1 MGRARAGSPG
11 RGKAVAWMRRLLA
24 GAALASG
31 IVAAGYLLQ
40 AEIRPAARRPPARLK
55 QPLPP
60 LVVNRDGV
68 DVQLADLIRG
78 KRSVVVFHSR
88 SCGVCREMM
97 PALDPFPPELRLVLV
112 RSEKEEARAAG
123 GVPPGIY
130 WDRHGAFSRTFIAL
144 PTILFVDEKGILES
158 GITGRRSRAFVRE
171 RLERF
176 AAGGPPPGRS

>member
-1 MGRARAGSPG
+1 
-11 RGKAVAWMRRLLA
+11 
-24 GAALASG
+24 
-31 IVAAGYLLQ
+31 
-40 AEIRPAARRPPARLK
+40 
-55 QPLPP
+55 
-60 LVVNRDGV
+60 
-68 DVQLADLIRG
+68 
-78 KRSVVVFHSR
+78 
-88 SCGVCREMM
+88 MM

-112 RSEKEEARAAG
+112 RSEKEEARAAD